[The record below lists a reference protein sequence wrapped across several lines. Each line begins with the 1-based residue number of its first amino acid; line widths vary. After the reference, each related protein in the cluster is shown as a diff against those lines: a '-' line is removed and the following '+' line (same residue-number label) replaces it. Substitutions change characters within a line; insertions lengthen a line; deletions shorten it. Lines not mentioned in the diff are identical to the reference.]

1 MVSSQ
6 AHNLIKVVRFNLLQM
21 LYLGSLL
28 LFSTVLLAPP
38 HMKKLYLA
46 IVTIVVLF
54 ICVIDLSFIWA
65 TLKILSISN
74 WELLFIVTIFLLG
87 LWSLV
92 LMGSSEFEIIVLI
105 ILLLLGS
112 IFIVCTNQLVII
124 YLAIELQTFSLF
136 VLMAKNKKSL
146 KSAEGA
152 LKYFVLGAIS
162 SGIYLLGLSL
172 ISYEGAFM
180 TLGDL
185 GLFWSY
191 DSSLIQGGI
200 LLVLLSLCFKL
211 GLAPLHFW
219 VADIYEASSWG
230 VIAIIS
236 TIAKLTIIIILS
248 KINLNIDI
256 LINLVV
262 ISFIVGALSSMGQT
276 KLKRLLGYSGVT
288 HMGFILITLI
298 IGCISGLE
306 SLLVYLFIYFSIIF
320 GILSLSFLNKSSA
333 ENYLISLSKNHSN
346 NKLLAFSWAVLFLS
360 VAGIPPLSGFLAKW
374 IVIVL
379 MVDNNYIWTSILA
392 VLLSAL
398 AAGYY
403 LRIVKVNYF
412 QKQSSY
418 LVWSNILENKE
429 PMSNGATVIVGINL
443 YVSLFLLLNPQP
455 LFLGVLFS
463 FI

>member
-185 GLFWSY
+185 GLF
-191 DSSLIQGGI
+191 
-200 LLVLLSLCFKL
+200 
-211 GLAPLHFW
+211 
-219 VADIYEASSWG
+219 
-230 VIAIIS
+230 
-236 TIAKLTIIIILS
+236 
-248 KINLNIDI
+248 
-256 LINLVV
+256 
-262 ISFIVGALSSMGQT
+262 
-276 KLKRLLGYSGVT
+276 
-288 HMGFILITLI
+288 
-298 IGCISGLE
+298 
-306 SLLVYLFIYFSIIF
+306 
-320 GILSLSFLNKSSA
+320 
-333 ENYLISLSKNHSN
+333 
-346 NKLLAFSWAVLFLS
+346 
-360 VAGIPPLSGFLAKW
+360 
-374 IVIVL
+374 
-379 MVDNNYIWTSILA
+379 
-392 VLLSAL
+392 
-398 AAGYY
+398 
-403 LRIVKVNYF
+403 
-412 QKQSSY
+412 
-418 LVWSNILENKE
+418 
-429 PMSNGATVIVGINL
+429 
-443 YVSLFLLLNPQP
+443 
-455 LFLGVLFS
+455 
-463 FI
+463 